1 MLLKELTE
9 KLNIIASNADTET
22 EITSV
27 CYDSRKAAPGSLFVA
42 IKGFQS
48 DGHDFIGA
56 ALEKGAAVVLCE
68 SVPQAECRYIQVK
81 DSREALAAVSCAF
94 YGYPAGKMKII
105 GVTGTSG
112 KTTTTNLVRHII
124 EETLGVKTGLIGTNG
139 NFIGNTEYHT
149 EHTTPES
156 LELQELFAEM
166 HREECEYAIMEV
178 SSHSLA
184 LSRVAGI
191 NFDTAAFTNLSRD
204 HLDFHITME
213 NYAAEKRKIFSMC
226 RCGCV
231 NLDDDYS
238 KFMLQEDSCPFI
250 TFSTVNKE
258 ADLYADNIEYS
269 PQGVSFRACYK
280 GATEQMFLGIP
291 GVFSVYNALCTIAI
305 CLSEG
310 LTLKQI
316 SASLATAEGVKGR
329 VETVPTGKD
338 YSVIIDYSHKPDG
351 LEQVLNTLRPVTK
364 GKLICLFGC
373 GGDRDRTK
381 RPIMAAVAAKHSDF
395 VVVTSDNPRTEKP
408 EDIIE
413 EILPGFKGFDT
424 PYKVITNRPEAICW
438 ALDKAE
444 KGDVVLLAGKGHEDY
459 QIIGHDKIHMDE
471 REIVA
476 GHLNLRK

>member
-9 KLNIIASNADTET
+9 KLNIVSTNADFKT

-27 CYDSRKAAPGSLFVA
+27 CYDSRKAIHGSLFVA
-42 IKGFQS
+42 ITGFEA
-48 DGHDFIGA
+48 DGHKFIGA
-56 ALEKGAAVVLCE
+56 ALEKGASVVLCE
-68 SVPQAECRYIQVK
+68 RVPEFECSYIQVEDCRK
-81 DSREALAAVSCAF
+81 ALAAVSCAL
-94 YGYPAGKMKII
+94 YGYPADKLKII

-124 EETLGVKTGLIGTNG
+124 ETTLGVKTGMIGTNG
-139 NFIGNTEYHT
+139 NFIGDKEFHT

-156 LELQELFAEM
+156 LELQELFSQMVAEG
-166 HREECEYAIMEV
+166 CKYAIMEV

-184 LSRVAGI
+184 LNRVEGI
-191 NFDTAAFTNLSRD
+191 RFETAAFTNLSRD

-231 NLDDDYS
+231 NLDDDFAQ
-238 KFMLQEDSCPFI
+238 FMLQNNACTFI
-250 TFSTVNKE
+250 TYSAVNRE
-258 ADLYADNIEYS
+258 AALFADNIEYS
-269 PQGVSFRACYK
+269 SHGVKFDACHEGK
-280 GATEQMFLGIP
+280 TEAMFLGIP
-291 GVFSVYNALCTIAI
+291 GTFSVYNALCAVAI

-310 LTLKQI
+310 IPLKQI
-316 SASLATAEGVKGR
+316 SDALAAAGGVKGR
-329 VETVPTGKD
+329 VETVPTGRD

-351 LEQVLNTLRPVTK
+351 LEKVLKTLRPVTK
-364 GKLICLFGC
+364 GRLVCMFGC

-381 RPIMAAVAAKHSDF
+381 RPIMASIAAKNSDF
-395 VVVTSDNPRTEKP
+395 VIVTSDNPRTERP

-413 EILPGFKGFDT
+413 EILPGLNGCDV
-424 PYKVITNRPEAICW
+424 PYKVIVNRPEAICW
-438 ALDKAE
+438 ALDNAQ

-459 QIIGHDKIHMDE
+459 QIIGHKKIHMDE

-476 GHLNLRK
+476 QHLNLRK